1 MTFSGWLKDYNQAER
16 LLWQN
21 PQDVLSRLELKSGDT
36 FLDIGCGDGFFAL
49 PAAVQVGSQGWVY
62 GLDVSPEALE
72 KLKTRAGEA
81 GLSNIHLVLGNA
93 EEVLLCNTGADVV
106 LLANVL
112 HDFSFPLKVLE
123 RVSQVLKPHGLL
135 AVVEWEK
142 LPMQHGPPLAK
153 RLERSRTQ
161 GLLETAGFS
170 LQDLQTTGPFHYLVT
185 ARSPAAAAT

>member
-21 PQDVLSRLELKSGDT
+21 PHDVLSRLELKPGDI
-36 FLDIGCGDGFFAL
+36 FMDIGCGDGFFAL
-49 PAAVQVGSQGWVY
+49 PAAALVGRDGRVY
-62 GLDVSPEALE
+62 GLDVSPEALD

-93 EEVLLCNTGADVV
+93 EEVLLCHACADVV

-123 RVSQVLKPHGLL
+123 LVRHALKPHSLL
-135 AVVEWEK
+135 AVLEWEK
-142 LPMQHGPPLAK
+142 LPMQHGPPPAK

-161 GLLETAGFS
+161 AMLETAGFS
-170 LQDLQTTGPFHYLVT
+170 LSDLQAIGPYHYLVT
-185 ARSPAAAAT
+185 ARSPAAAAP